1 MNKAITLVIVWEMD
15 PDNGPSAMRPLAMR
29 FAGNLRHARQVAEEL
44 EKEYPGRRT
53 SYVRE
58 VMCSFTPAPG
68 SPEALEEHPQPPAFY
83 TILPEEGWEAE
94 WISERRAAEAEIR
107 REERDHR

>member
-1 MNKAITLVIVWEMD
+1 MHKAITLIIVWGAD
-15 PDNGPSAMRPLAMR
+15 VANGPSALCPLVMR
-29 FAGNLRHARQVAEEL
+29 FAGNLRHASQVAEEL
-44 EKEYPGRRT
+44 EKEYPGSRRI

-58 VMCSFTPAPG
+58 VACSFTPAPG
-68 SPEALEEHPQPPAFY
+68 SPEDPQPPAFY

-94 WISERRAAEAEIR
+94 WMTEQRAVEAQMR